1 MLKSYMNKIILNL
14 PCVSGD
20 GLMNNPNES
29 AFQKYLI
36 ISHTSF
42 GYIFFQFCITLLS
55 LFSSYFYLGMATF
68 REHLIVDKNDLDNTD
83 SSDKYVYAIE
93 SCFILNICVKFITDY
108 GVEGSKLPE
117 RDLSK
122 IAKNYFNSDFTL
134 DLIPIIPFQ
143 FITHKNGRHF
153 LYYLIKM
160 IRLWQ
165 GFKIFDV
172 QKIMGYIK
180 KFYQKKLEYLVA
192 NNDKLANNIVIDN
205 NSIEE
210 VLFIKYFLK
219 LIKFVIIILNVSYIL
234 GMMWLIMCKAI
245 EDFVYD
251 VKYKE
256 MFNNDGS
263 MAAADYKIQ
272 HAENMDIYEENFIVK
287 WDLYNKLP
295 YENTIIVMYYAFTSL
310 STVGFGDLHPRSD
323 IERMACAF
331 MLLIGVMLFSTIM
344 NGFIDMINEFK
355 DYDAEISDG
364 DNLTRFFGTVK
375 KFNSDKQIDIQLK
388 K

>member
-1 MLKSYMNKIILNL
+1 M
-14 PCVSGD
+14 
-20 GLMNNPNES
+20 
-29 AFQKYLI
+29 
-36 ISHTSF
+36 
-42 GYIFFQFCITLLS
+42 
-55 LFSSYFYLGMATF
+55 
-68 REHLIVDKNDLDNTD
+68 
-83 SSDKYVYAIE
+83 YAIE

-108 GVEGSKLPE
+108 SVEGSKLPE

-263 MAAADYKIQ
+263 MADDYYQIQ
-272 HAENMDIYEENFIVK
+272 RAENMDIYEENFIVK

-375 KFNSDKQIDIQLK
+375 KFNNDKQIDIQLK